1 MLIRR
6 IFDQNCNQY
15 LFKSASTSGF
25 LHQKSKWPKSRWIKK
40 VGIAALVILIP
51 IVGGIILMGWALEL
65 MRRVIADDPTPLP
78 DWSNFGGFLGKG
90 FKAFVVT
97 LAYALP
103 VILVVICGQAITF
116 GSAAA
121 LGDSNPEAA
130 STVALVASLC
140 MGCFALI
147 FGILAGLL
155 IPPALGNLAATDE
168 MGAAFRFGE
177 VFGLLRSAIGP
188 YLITIII
195 IAVVSPLLASLGS
208 LVCGIGALAAVAY
221 TQVITSHLYGQ
232 AYKVAKTNT
241 AAA

>member
-1 MLIRR
+1 MEFGRA
-6 IFDQNCNQY
+6 FSYAFED
-15 LFKSASTSGF
+15 SE
-25 LHQKSKWPKSRWIKK
+25 WIKK
-40 VGIAALVILIP
+40 VGIAALVFLIP
-51 IVGGIILMGWALEL
+51 LVGPIILMGWSLEII
-65 MRRVIADDPTPLP
+65 RRVILDDPLPLP
-78 DWSNFGGFLGKG
+78 DWSNFGGFVGKG
-90 FKAFVVT
+90 FKALVVV

-121 LGDSNPEAA
+121 LGENSDAA
-130 STVALVASLC
+130 GTVALVAGIC

-155 IPPALGNLAATDE
+155 IPPALGNLATTE
-168 MGAAFRFGE
+168 EVGAAFRFGE

-188 YLITIII
+188 YLISIII
-195 IAVVSPLLASLGS
+195 ISLVSPILASIGS

-232 AYKVAKTNT
+232 AYKIAKANT

>member
-1 MLIRR
+1 MEFGRA
-6 IFDQNCNQY
+6 FSYAFED
-15 LFKSASTSGF
+15 SE
-25 LHQKSKWPKSRWIKK
+25 WIKK
-40 VGIAALVILIP
+40 VGIAALVFLIP
-51 IVGGIILMGWALEL
+51 LVGPIILMGWSLEII
-65 MRRVIADDPTPLP
+65 RRVILDDPQPLP
-78 DWSNFGGFLGKG
+78 DWSNFGGFVGKG
-90 FKAFVVT
+90 FKALAVI

-103 VILVVICGQAITF
+103 VILIVVCGQLVTF

-121 LGDSNPEAA
+121 LGENSDAA
-130 STVALVASLC
+130 GTVALVASIC

-155 IPPALGNLAATDE
+155 IPPALGNLAATEE

-177 VFGLLRSAIGP
+177 IFGLLRSAIGP
-188 YLITIII
+188 YLISIII
-195 IAVVSPLLASLGS
+195 ISLVSPILASIGS

-232 AYKVAKTNT
+232 AYKIAKANT